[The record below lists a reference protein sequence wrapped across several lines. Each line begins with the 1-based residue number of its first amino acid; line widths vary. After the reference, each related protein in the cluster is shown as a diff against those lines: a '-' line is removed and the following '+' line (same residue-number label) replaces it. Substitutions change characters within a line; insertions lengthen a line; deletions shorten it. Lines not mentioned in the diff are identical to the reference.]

1 MSRLHVTAIGDALV
15 DILAHCDEAFIART
29 GVPKGSMQLMEE
41 VEAEAL
47 YAQMGPST
55 QMSGGSA
62 ANTIA
67 CMAAMGSACGFI
79 GRVRDDA
86 LGRIFAHD
94 IRALGVDF
102 PTEAANEGPT
112 TGRCYILIT
121 PDGERTMMTYLGIAQ
136 YLSAEDLQSEQ
147 LARSDIFYIEGYMWS
162 KPETKDAI
170 VKAIQISHRAGNRA
184 ALTLS
189 DTFCVNMYRDEF
201 NSLIDNHIDI
211 LFANEHEIMALT
223 QAGTL
228 DDALQSIR
236 GRCEI
241 AAITRSEKGA
251 VILKGDEVHIIDAEP
266 VAKVIDATGA
276 GDAFAAGFLHG
287 LTSGH
292 SLADCGRMGVIC
304 ATSVIAQVGPRPQE
318 DLKALIAA
326 KVTRA

>member
-1 MSRLHVTAIGDALV
+1 MSRLRVTAIGDALV
-15 DILAHCDEAFIART
+15 DILAQCDEDFIVRT
-29 GVPKGSMQLMEE
+29 GVPKGSMQLLEE
-41 VEAEAL
+41 PQAEAL

-79 GRVRDDA
+79 GRVRNDA
-86 LGRIFAHD
+86 LGQVFAHD

-102 PTEAANEGPT
+102 PTEAATTGPT

-147 LARSDIFYIEGYMWS
+147 LARSDVFYIEGYMWS

-170 VKAIQISHRAGNRA
+170 VQAIQISHRAGNRT

-201 NSLIDNHIDI
+201 NGLIDNHIDI
-211 LFANEHEIMALT
+211 LFANEHEILALT
-223 QAGTL
+223 QAATF
-228 DDALQSIR
+228 DEALALMR
-236 GRCEI
+236 GRCDI
-241 AAITRSEKGA
+241 AVLTRSEKGA
-251 VILKGDEVHIIDAEP
+251 VILAGDQVHIIDAQP
-266 VAKVIDATGA
+266 IAKVIDATGA

-287 LTSGH
+287 LTSGR
-292 SLADCGRMGVIC
+292 SLFESGRMGVIC
-304 ATSVIAQVGPRPQE
+304 ASSIITQVGPRPQE

-326 KVTRA
+326 KLGMV

>member
-15 DILAHCDEAFIART
+15 DILANCEEDFIARS

-41 VEAEAL
+41 PEAEAL

-67 CMAAMGSACGFI
+67 CMAQMGSRCGFV
-79 GRVRDDA
+79 GRVRNDA
-86 LGRIFAHD
+86 LGDVFAHD

-102 PTEAANEGPT
+102 PTEAATDGPT

-121 PDGERTMMTYLGIAQ
+121 PDGERTMMTYLGVAQ
-136 YLSAEDLQSEQ
+136 SLSAEDLHAEQ
-147 LARSDIFYIEGYMWS
+147 IARSDVFYIEGYMWS
-162 KPETKDAI
+162 KPETKQAI
-170 VKAIQISHRAGNRA
+170 VQAIQIAHKAGNRT

-189 DTFCVNMYRDEF
+189 DTFCVNIWRDEF

-223 QAGTL
+223 QATDFDG
-228 DDALQSIR
+228 AVQAIR

-241 AAITRSEKGA
+241 AVITRSEKGA
-251 VILKGDEVHIIDAEP
+251 VIVTNDETHLIEAKP
-266 VAKVIDATGA
+266 VAKVVDATGA

-287 LTSGH
+287 LTNGR
-292 SLADCGRMGVIC
+292 SLHDSGRMGVVC
-304 ATSVIAQVGPRPQE
+304 AASIIAQVGPRPQD

-326 KVTRA
+326 I

>member
-1 MSRLHVTAIGDALV
+1 MSRLRVTAIGDALV
-15 DILAHCDEAFIART
+15 DILAHCDEAFIARS

-41 VEAEAL
+41 PEAEAL

-67 CMAAMGSACGFI
+67 CMAQMGSPCGFV

-86 LGRIFAHD
+86 LGRVFAHD

-102 PTEAANEGPT
+102 PTDAATTGPT

-121 PDGERTMMTYLGIAQ
+121 PDGERTMMTYLGVAQ
-136 YLSAEDLQSEQ
+136 YLTAEDLHSEQ
-147 LARSDIFYIEGYMWS
+147 IARSDVFYIEGYMWS
-162 KPETKDAI
+162 KPETKQAI
-170 VKAIQISHRAGNRA
+170 VEAIQIAHKAGNRT

-189 DTFCVNMYRDEF
+189 DTFCVNVYRDEF
-201 NSLIDNHIDI
+201 NALVDDHIDI

-223 QAGTL
+223 QAADFDG
-228 DDALQSIR
+228 ALQAMR

-251 VILKGDEVHIIDAEP
+251 VILAGAQTHIIDAKP
-266 VAKVIDATGA
+266 VAKVVDATGA
-276 GDAFAAGFLHG
+276 GDAFAAGFLQG
-287 LTSGH
+287 FTTGR
-292 SLADCGRMGVIC
+292 SLHDAGRMGVVC
-304 ATSVIAQVGPRPQE
+304 AASIIAQVGPRPQD
-318 DLKALIAA
+318 DLKALVASI
-326 KVTRA
+326 